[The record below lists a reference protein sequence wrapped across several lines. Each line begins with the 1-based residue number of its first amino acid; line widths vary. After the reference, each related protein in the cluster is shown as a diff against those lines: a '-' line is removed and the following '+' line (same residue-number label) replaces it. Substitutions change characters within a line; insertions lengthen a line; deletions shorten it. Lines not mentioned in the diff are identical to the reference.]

1 MNPITGR
8 EDIVAVQEVAKEIA
22 VGDMAPDFILKDQD
36 QKDVTLSSFRGKKNV
51 VLAFYPLDWSPV
63 CEGENKCLT
72 NDFPKFEGLNAVVLG
87 ISTDSFFSH
96 KAWANAMGL
105 KQTLLSD
112 FNREVVKKY
121 GLYFEPL
128 NCGKRATVIVD
139 KTGKVAYVK
148 VQEIKVA
155 RDDNEILEALK
166 KLN

>member
-1 MNPITGR
+1 MDVHTA
-8 EDIVAVQEVAKEIA
+8 VAPEIK
-22 VGDMAPDFILKDQD
+22 VGNMAPDFTLKDQD
-36 QKDVTLSSFRGKKNV
+36 QKEVSLSSFRGKKNV

-63 CEGENKCLT
+63 CTGENKCLT
-72 NDFPKFEGLNAVVLG
+72 DDFPKFDGLNAVVLG

-96 KAWANAMGL
+96 KAWADALGL
-105 KQTLLSD
+105 KHTLLAD

-139 KTGKVAYVK
+139 KNGKVAYVK

-155 RDDNEILEALK
+155 RDDKDILEALK
-166 KLN
+166 RLH

>member
-1 MNPITGR
+1 
-8 EDIVAVQEVAKEIA
+8 VH
-22 VGDMAPDFILKDQD
+22 
-36 QKDVTLSSFRGKKNV
+36 
-51 VLAFYPLDWSPV
+51 
-63 CEGENKCLT
+63 
-72 NDFPKFEGLNAVVLG
+72 AVVLG

-96 KAWANAMGL
+96 KAWATHLGL
-105 KQTLLSD
+105 KHTLLSD

-121 GLYFEPL
+121 GMYFEPL

-155 RDDNEILEALK
+155 RNDNDILDVLK